1 MRKINFK
8 SAFISFTIAFVIA
21 FFITTLSSCEK
32 EKATMCTI
40 TVNDSGGL
48 PVEGADVILSKEG
61 EISPQGSFSSV
72 FQQKETGA
80 NGQADFEFQY
90 EAILDVIVEK
100 TVGNDSAQTG
110 QSVVRL
116 LKNKIVFKTVVI
128 N

>member
-1 MRKINFK
+1 M
-8 SAFISFTIAFVIA
+8 
-21 FFITTLSSCEK
+21 
-32 EKATMCTI
+32 
-40 TVNDSGGL
+40 
-48 PVEGADVILSKEG
+48 SKEG

-72 FQQKETGA
+72 FQKKNTGA

-100 TVGNDSAQTG
+100 ADGNDLQTG

>member
-1 MRKINFK
+1 MRNINFK
-8 SAFISFTIAFVIA
+8 STLISFLIAFSVA
-21 FFITTLSSCEK
+21 FFITSLSSCEK
-32 EKATMCTI
+32 DNPTICTI
-40 TVNDSGGL
+40 TVNDSSGQ
-48 PVEGADVILSKEG
+48 PVEGAKVILSKEG
-61 EISPQGSFSSV
+61 EISPKGSFSSV
-72 FQQKETGA
+72 FQKKNTGA

-100 TVGNDSAQTG
+100 ADGNDLQTG

>member
-1 MRKINFK
+1 MRNINFK
-8 SAFISFTIAFVIA
+8 SAFISFTTAFVIA
-21 FFITTLSSCEK
+21 FFMTTFSSCEK
-32 EKATMCTI
+32 ESPTLCTI
-40 TVNDSGGL
+40 TVNDSSGQ
-48 PVEGADVILSKEG
+48 PVEGAKVILSKEG

-72 FQQKETGA
+72 FQKKETGA

-100 TVGNDSAQTG
+100 IEGNDPPQTG

-116 LKNKIVFKTVVI
+116 LKNKVVFKTVVI

>member
-1 MRKINFK
+1 MRNINFK
-8 SAFISFTIAFVIA
+8 SSLISFTIVFVVA
-21 FFITTLSSCEK
+21 FFMTTFSSCEK
-32 EKATMCTI
+32 DSPTLCTI
-40 TVNDSGGL
+40 TVNDSSGQ
-48 PVEGADVILSKEG
+48 PVEGAKVILSKEG

-72 FQQKETGA
+72 FQKKNTGA

-100 TVGNDSAQTG
+100 TEGNDSLLTG

>member
-1 MRKINFK
+1 MRNINFK
-8 SAFISFTIAFVIA
+8 SFFINFTIAFVIS
-21 FFITTLSSCEK
+21 FFITTLISCEK
-32 EKATMCTI
+32 ENPTMCTI
-40 TVNDSGGL
+40 TVNDSSGQ
-48 PVEGADVILSKEG
+48 PVEGAKVILSKEG

-72 FQQKETGA
+72 FQKKNTGA

-100 TVGNDSAQTG
+100 TEGNDPPKTG
-110 QSVVRL
+110 LSVVRL

>member
-1 MRKINFK
+1 MRNINFK
-8 SAFISFTIAFVIA
+8 GVFISFTIAFAIA

-32 EKATMCTI
+32 ENPTMCTI
-40 TVNDSGGL
+40 TVNDSSGQ
-48 PVEGADVILSKEG
+48 PVEGAKVILSKEG

-72 FQQKETGA
+72 FQKKYTA
-80 NGQADFEFQY
+80 SNGQADFEFQY

-100 TVGNDSAQTG
+100 TNGNDLQTG